1 MVQFSTA
8 GRFRQIH
15 ENGRHIKQWNRP
27 FMKIGDFRFD
37 TPDLVDPEPSVGPGA
52 APCRES
58 IVAVFARIAAA
69 HPERMAVEDE
79 DASVRYGELDREA
92 RRIAGFITSLDLAD
106 ETPVAVM
113 IGRSWRYVA
122 AILGIL
128 MARAAFVPLDPAMPL
143 SRRRTIL
150 DQAGSPLLISETAQ
164 LRDMHRLQ
172 WACTS
177 VADVL
182 CLDSDDLDGRS
193 EPRGALMSEELWD
206 HLAGETD
213 DDILAGGWK
222 SAFTGQPIPKA
233 AMEAFGANA
242 RAKIAPL
249 VGPRSTVLEIGCA
262 SGFTLRAVA
271 PMVARYMA
279 TDLSRRAIER
289 TVTAAGRCGL
299 PQVSGRVLA
308 AHDIDVLADER
319 FDLVIINSVIES
331 FPGFGYLR
339 DVLAKAAALLT
350 PEGAIFIGHVRD
362 LTRCDAYQD
371 DLAAFARSHAGQDYQ
386 TRLDCSEDLFV
397 PRAFFADWA
406 AEQGD
411 FAVTVS
417 DMEITGFDAAPY
429 GFDAVLHRL
438 PSAASSSS
446 PRRRRH
452 DRRALAAPPPFSKPQ
467 PSPDALAYILFT
479 SGTSGIPKGVMIE
492 HRSVVN
498 LAESVNATQFAP
510 LGEALAVACVAS
522 FAFDG
527 AVVQIFAAL
536 LGGHRLALP
545 GEDAKR
551 DPAALHAFIESA
563 HLDVVDP
570 TPSLFA
576 MLLDHWQASG
586 TASSARLF
594 VMGGEVVPASLPERF
609 FANPAHADTTLIN
622 AYGPTECCVAAT
634 QYVMTARNWREILPP
649 PIGRPIRNVLVRI
662 ADIVGHPLPDG
673 VAGEIRI
680 GGAGVGRGYFA
691 MPDATRQQFLTDA
704 DGQRWYRS
712 GDLGRRLARGHIHF
726 LGREDGQVKLR
737 GNRIELSEVE
747 AALAAYPFIR
757 RAVVLPFDPP
767 DGGDRVLAAYVV
779 AAPGFDSG
787 ACRTEMET
795 RLPSFMVPSWLV
807 TVEDIPLTVNGKV
820 DAARLPSPARSPR
833 PRARRP
839 LADDDEIKVAAIM
852 GSVLNLVIDDADADF
867 FTSGGHSV
875 LAVQLVE
882 RLGSAFDLKLPLSDL
897 FADSTVARLARR
909 LRQRRHEASARS
921 ALVVVNDRGGES
933 PLVCFHPVG
942 GNVLCYQALAKALGD
957 RQPMAMLEA
966 QGLERGQTLRTTVED
981 MVAADLPLIRQW
993 IGERPVRLAGWSFGG
1008 LLAVEAAY
1016 RLDLAGVP
1024 VRDVLLFDAVA
1035 SPEPVRQLLAKDES
1049 DYLAMLFDG
1058 LGIADAETLRALSAE
1073 QRLDLMIERGRGI
1086 LPLPDGIDRD
1096 AVRRLLA
1103 VFQNNALAAIRYR
1116 PPRLERLGAL
1126 LVRPRVPSAQ
1136 APGIPGDDFNGW
1148 QACFGQPVQ
1157 LEWMDGNHGQMLVP
1171 PQVDE
1176 LAGHLRRYLARS
1188 ADACRRSDDVNRIN
1202 D

>member
-1 MVQFSTA
+1 
-8 GRFRQIH
+8 
-15 ENGRHIKQWNRP
+15 
-27 FMKIGDFRFD
+27 MKIGDFRFD
-37 TPDLVDPEPSVGPGA
+37 TPDLVEPKPSADAGA
-52 APCRES
+52 ETACPDS
-58 IVAVFARIAAA
+58 IIAVFTRIVAA
-69 HPERMAVEDE
+69 HPERVAIEDE
-79 DASVRYGELDREA
+79 TESVRYDELDREA
-92 RRIAGFITSLDLAD
+92 RRIAGFIAGLDLAD

-122 AILGIL
+122 AILGVL

-150 DQAGSPLLISETAQ
+150 DQAGCPLLISETAQ

-172 WACTS
+172 WASTA
-177 VADVL
+177 VRDVL

-222 SAFTGQPIPKA
+222 SAFTGQAIPKA
-233 AMEAFGANA
+233 AMDAFGANA

-249 VGPRSTVLEIGCA
+249 VGPRSAVLEIGCA

-271 PMVARYMA
+271 PMVARYVA
-279 TDLSRRAIER
+279 TDISRRTIER
-289 TVTAAGRCGL
+289 TVTEAGRIGL

-339 DVLAKAAALLT
+339 DVLTKAAALLA
-350 PEGAIFIGHVRD
+350 PGGAIFIGHVWD
-362 LTRCDAYQD
+362 LDRCDAYQA
-371 DLAAFARSHAGQDYQ
+371 DLAAFARTHAGQGYQ

-397 PRAFFADWA
+397 PRGFFTDWA
-406 AEQGD
+406 AERGD

-417 DMEITGFDAAPY
+417 DMEIDGFDAAPY
-429 GFDAVLHRL
+429 GFDAVLHRV
-438 PSAASSSS
+438 PSTAPAS
-446 PRRRRH
+446 PPRRRH
-452 DRRALAAPPPFSKPQ
+452 DRRALAAPPPLSKPL
-467 PSPDALAYILFT
+467 PSPDTLAYILFT

-498 LAESVNATQFAP
+498 LAQSVNTTQFAP
-510 LGEALAVACVAS
+510 LGDALAVACVAS

-545 GEDAKR
+545 GEDAKH
-551 DPAALHAFIESA
+551 DPAALHAFIEDF

-576 MLLDHWQASG
+576 MLLDHWHASG

-609 FANPAHADTTLIN
+609 FADPTHADATLIN

-634 QYVMTARNWREILPP
+634 QYMMTARNWREILPP
-649 PIGRPIRNVLVRI
+649 PIGRPILNVAVRI
-662 ADIVGHPLPDG
+662 SDGDGQSLPDG

-680 GGAGVGRGYFA
+680 GGAGVGRGYFG
-691 MPDATRQQFLTDA
+691 MPEATRQQFLTDA
-704 DGQRWYRS
+704 AGQRWYRS
-712 GDLGRRLARGHIHF
+712 GDMGRRMARGHIHF
-726 LGREDGQVKLR
+726 LGREDGQVKVR

-747 AALAAYPFIR
+747 AALAAHPFVR
-757 RAVVLPFDPP
+757 HAVVLPFDPP

-779 AAPGFDSG
+779 AEPGFDSA
-787 ACRTEMET
+787 ACRTEIET

-807 TVEDIPLTVNGKV
+807 TVDTIPLTVNGKV

-833 PRARRP
+833 PRAQRP
-839 LADDDEIKVAAIM
+839 LADDDEINVAAIM
-852 GSVLNLVIDDADADF
+852 GKVLNQTIDDADADF

-882 RLGSAFDLKLPLSDL
+882 RLGKAFNLKLPLADL
-897 FADSTVARLARR
+897 FTDSTVARLARR
-909 LRQRRHEASARS
+909 LKQRRHDAGARG
-921 ALVVVNDRGGES
+921 ALVVVNDHGDDS
-933 PLVCFHPVG
+933 PMVCFHPVG
-942 GNVLCYQALAKALGD
+942 GNVLCYQALAAALGE

-1024 VRDVLLFDAVA
+1024 VQDVLLLDAVA

-1073 QRLDLMIERGRGI
+1073 QRLDLMIERGQGI

-1126 LVRPRVPSAQ
+1126 LVRPRLPSAQ

-1148 QACFGQPVQ
+1148 QACFGQAVR

-1171 PQVDE
+1171 PHVDE
-1176 LAGHLRRYLARS
+1176 LAEHLRRYLARPTG
-1188 ADACRRSDDVNRIN
+1188 
-1202 D
+1202 